1 MAILGTLRQQGS
13 HPPGPTQDKPTSRQ
27 KILLLAGGGIIAGL
41 ATLITLAI
49 GGHYLLPRVGQIT
62 RADSSVKTLW
72 LGALVILFVAANAV
86 CLWAIGRLKVQRSE
100 LNRRVDQMRQ
110 LHEVSLMLASS
121 VAFQPMLDRICQA
134 ARDIT
139 ISDAAMLL
147 LYDPTNDSL
156 QSGSHCGYDAA
167 VDHANP
173 RSFLELARTVLKDR
187 KPILVQDTASYRSW
201 DGSLDGNR
209 IGSLMIVPMI
219 SRLQV
224 MGTLIVTSSQTNGYD
239 SEKSQLVLALAS
251 QAAAAIENARLL
263 DETMTNARTMEH
275 RARNLLMINRISAD
289 LTSLLDPYEIFSATA
304 RHMVE
309 LMDVDHCTILIFDE
323 GAANGVVAAE
333 YPDIGTIGSRLSLA
347 ADPALNAVLAER
359 VPLAVSDVDDGLL
372 SGPIREAMDQIGV
385 RAVLI
390 APLIA
395 RDQVIGTISLE
406 VLHRPHSFSSE
417 VQELCRTVAA
427 QCAIAVANA
436 RLLYDTQQ
444 QSRALARKSQEL
456 IDESSRLDAVLTNMA
471 DGLVV
476 TDLEGCIILT
486 NPSFNALTGRPLRE
500 SFRGRPLDEAASIHG
515 LGELIAQAASD
526 GNNVTFADLNLPDGR
541 ALRASACAVRT
552 KYGTGSVQD
561 GRLMG
566 VVTVLRDVTHEVEVD
581 RMKTEFISAVS
592 HELRTPLTSI
602 LGFSS
607 LIQRTFRRRIAP
619 LVEYDEK
626 AKSAAERILGN
637 LVIIETESKRLTR
650 LINDVLDI
658 SKIESGRLEWNM
670 EALDIG
676 DVINSSIA
684 TTAALAQDRAL
695 TVTVDMPLSRPSVW
709 GDFDRLVQV
718 LTNLLANAIK
728 FTDEGSITVRSRVS
742 AAESRL
748 PPAVPRSAQLQR
760 PAMIVDVADT
770 GIGIA
775 AEDMPLIFERF
786 RQGGDTLTGKPRGSG
801 LGLSICREIVQQHG
815 GAIWVDSKA
824 GEGSTFSFSL
834 PLVIT
839 TAEERAAL
847 SHAAEYVATPRAD
860 RERRNAAGS
869 GPELS
874 KALATRPLSPHQPV
888 DLESENRQY
897 RPSAARHETET

>member
-62 RADSSVKTLW
+62 RADSSVKTLL

-139 ISDAAMLL
+139 FSDAAMLL
-147 LYDPTNDSL
+147 LHDPENDSL

-201 DGSLDGNR
+201 DGSLGGNR
-209 IGSLMIVPMI
+209 IGSLMIVPMV

-263 DETMTNARTMEH
+263 DETMTNARTLEH
-275 RARNLLMINRISAD
+275 RARNLVMINRISAD

-333 YPDIGTIGSRLSLA
+333 YPDIGTIGSRLPLA

-359 VPLAVSDVDDGLL
+359 VPLAVSDVDDGL
-372 SGPIREAMDQIGV
+372 
-385 RAVLI
+385 
-390 APLIA
+390 
-395 RDQVIGTISLE
+395 
-406 VLHRPHSFSSE
+406 HRPHDFSSE

-456 IDESSRLDAVLTNMA
+456 IEESSRLDAVLTNMA

-486 NPSFNALTGRPLRE
+486 NPSFNALTDRPLRE
-500 SFRGRPLDEAASIHG
+500 SFRGRPLDEAASIDG

-526 GNNVTFADLNLPDGR
+526 GNNVTLADLNLPDGR

-684 TTAALAQDRAL
+684 TTAALAQDRGL
-695 TVTVDMPLSRPSVW
+695 TVTVDMPVSRPNVW

-728 FTDEGSITVRSRVS
+728 FTEEGIITVRSRVC

-748 PPAVPRSAQLQR
+748 PPSVPRSAQLQL

-860 RERRNAAGS
+860 RERRNAASS
-869 GPELS
+869 GPRLS
-874 KALATRPLSPHQPV
+874 KALATRPLSPHRPV
-888 DLESENRQY
+888 DLESENHQDR
-897 RPSAARHETET
+897 RSAARHETET